1 MSENPVLAAIE
12 NLRADMSAL
21 RADMSARFDS
31 LEAKVNDGNEGILDR
46 LSAVE
51 ADVRNLHSEHSVT
64 RDLVMKLPATVL
76 GAIEQPLLNRIT
88 AIERRVS
95 KLDGEP

>member
-1 MSENPVLAAIE
+1 MSEDPVLAAIE
-12 NLRADMSAL
+12 TLRADMSAL
-21 RADMSARFDS
+21 RADMSARFDG
-31 LEAKVNDGNEGILDR
+31 LVAKINDGNERILDR
-46 LSAVE
+46 LSVVE
-51 ADVRNLHSEHSVT
+51 ADVRNLRSEHSVT

-76 GAIEQPLLNRIT
+76 GAIEQPLLSRIT